1 MDGETSMKYLIKFLL
16 VLFIFTT
23 FLIIADAQSQRV
35 HSKNSRIQ
43 YDYRNTL
50 VHRRYRK
57 AAEQYFLKYTLPKTR
72 YNIRQARRSTA
83 YYRITNRCYK
93 YYVRSK

>member
-1 MDGETSMKYLIKFLL
+1 MKNLVKILL
-16 VLFIFTT
+16 VLFIFTIFVT
-23 FLIIADAQSQRV
+23 VADAQSQRV

-43 YDYRNTL
+43 YNYRDTL

-57 AAEQYFLKYTLPKTR
+57 AAKRYFLKYTLPKAK
-72 YNIRQARRSTA
+72 YNIRQARRSTV
-83 YYRITNRCYK
+83 YYRITNRRYK